1 MIIKIIKYFRSF
13 LREIH
18 LYESK
23 KNKKKISFKNF
34 KFSKYRKFESIKN
47 KNLKK
52 YVKLEKKRKRFKNNQ
67 TLLALYLKKDLVC
80 VGWMYLGQKW
90 LISEIDY
97 KLDIKN
103 KILLYDFFTFK
114 KFRNRGFY
122 SKILNLTKNL
132 KTDKNFLIYCLSTN
146 KASKK
151 GIENSNFILAKKIRK
166 KNV

>member
-1 MIIKIIKYFRSF
+1 MIIKIIKYFLSF

-23 KNKKKISFKNF
+23 KNKKKISFRNF
-34 KFSKYRKFESIKN
+34 KFFKYRKFNSIKN
-47 KNLKK
+47 EKLKK
-52 YVKLEKKRKRFKNNQ
+52 YVKFEKKKNRFNNNQ
-67 TLLALYLKKDLVC
+67 TLLALFFKKDLVC

-90 LISEIDY
+90 HISEIDY
-97 KLDIKN
+97 KIDIKN

-122 SKILNLTKNL
+122 SKILILIKNIETK
-132 KTDKNFLIYCLSTN
+132 KIFLIYCLSTN

-151 GIENSNFILAKKIRK
+151 GIENSNFELLKKIRK
-166 KNV
+166 